1 MSTTAVAR
9 RYAQAL
15 FEIARDENKLDA
27 IAKELAAFAAAY
39 ECSED
44 FRQFE
49 QLPGLSDEARG
60 SIVVELGK
68 SLKASDATTR
78 TMTLLA
84 QRQRLSTLPDLVA
97 AYNAL
102 SDEHQ
107 GILRATVR
115 AAKPLASGYLQRL
128 TKKIEEATGKKVVA
142 EFQLDDS
149 LIAGVVTQIGDRIVD
164 GSVRGKLEQL
174 RQSLRAT

>member
-1 MSTTAVAR
+1 
-9 RYAQAL
+9 
-15 FEIARDENKLDA
+15 
-27 IAKELAAFAAAY
+27 
-39 ECSED
+39 
-44 FRQFE
+44 
-49 QLPGLSDEARG
+49 
-60 SIVVELGK
+60 
-68 SLKASDATTR
+68 
-78 TMTLLA
+78 MTLLA
-84 QRQRLSTLPDLVA
+84 QRQRLSALPDLVA

-115 AAKPLASGYLQRL
+115 AAKLLTPGYLERL

-142 EFQLDDS
+142 EFQLDHS